1 MEHVLPVRVYVT
13 VFVILI
19 ALTVTTTLVAFVN
32 LGRVG
37 TVAMLAIAVTKG
49 TLVVLYF
56 MHVRYSSRL
65 TWLALGCAFGWL
77 ALLIAGTTSDM
88 ILRGAGL
95 LR

>member
-37 TVAMLAIAVTKG
+37 TVVMLAIAVTKG